1 MVYLIGAGP
10 GDPDLI
16 TIAGMKALQTSTAI
30 VFDALVN
37 EALLDYAPTNA
48 LKFAM
53 GKRGYAP
60 STSQDAINQKMIE
73 LARGGHVV
81 ARLKGGDP
89 FVFARAGEEM
99 QALAQAGIVFK
110 VIAGV
115 SSATAAAAAALIPL
129 TFRGLASSFTVIS
142 ANRMDNGNEIDWK
155 TVANSDTL
163 VILMGGAR
171 LNAISKSL
179 CEHGRAIDTPAAIIQ
194 SATLSNERVVYC
206 SLGSLA
212 DEAARANLQLPLI
225 IMVGEVAR
233 IGKAISLATR
243 STS

>member
-16 TIAGMKALQTSTAI
+16 TVAGMKALQSCTAVI
-30 VFDALVN
+30 FDALAN
-37 EALLDYAPTNA
+37 EALLEYAPRNA
-48 LKFAM
+48 LKFGM

-60 STSQDAINQKMIE
+60 STSQHEINQKMIE
-73 LARGGHVV
+73 LARGGHIV

-99 QALAQAGIVFK
+99 RALAHAGIVFK

-115 SSATAAAAAALIPL
+115 SSVTAAAAAALIPL

-142 ANRMDNGNEIDWK
+142 ANQMDNGKETDWK
-155 TVANSDTL
+155 AVAHVDTL

-171 LNAISKSL
+171 LNSISKSL
-179 CEHGRAIDTPAAIIQ
+179 CEHGRTIDTPVAIIQ

-212 DEAARANLQLPLI
+212 DEAVRANLQPPLI
-225 IMVGEVAR
+225 IMIGEVAR
-233 IGKAISLATR
+233 IGKAFSLATR